1 MKKSFKLAGLVMI
14 SAIVLQCKK
23 QNETVSSTPDHTDTT
38 STVVDDPKQE
48 KDSVEVPKKDTIVK
62 VERPTVSI
70 KSNSD

>member
-38 STVVDDPKQE
+38 STVVEDPKQE
-48 KDSVEVPKKDTIVK
+48 KDSVDTRK
-62 VERPTVSI
+62 RHNC
-70 KSNSD
+70 KS

>member
-38 STVVDDPKQE
+38 STVVEDPKQE
-48 KDSVEVPKKDTIVK
+48 KRFCGGSEKKTQL
-62 VERPTVSI
+62 
-70 KSNSD
+70 